1 MPNLTLVLPHWL
13 YWSGLLLFPLAA
25 MYLVRRQISRKHS
38 TRKHGT
44 RQSLPGAVN
53 LPTAYLF
60 WITAGFVGIHRFYLR
75 NYWGLIY
82 IPLFILVLFCNVQQ
96 RAARLDSSNA
106 RNEVSSADFLSE
118 RAQKALTK
126 GRAGAAEQLEQ
137 AREDFRQAQAA
148 DEVAA
153 ERLDWW
159 DRATA
164 IVAGFIAL
172 LLLIDAL
179 LLPGMTRRCAE
190 KEAGLPP
197 PAQSELDFE
206 VHEPGT
212 GVDPA
217 RRVHTPITNII
228 DRISGFTGEF
238 VAYWSVLAVFAYY
251 YEVVARYV
259 FNSPTNWV
267 HESMFLMFGMQYLL
281 SGAYALRED
290 AHVRVDVLYL
300 MFSDRIKVWL
310 DVVSSTF
317 FFLFATAL
325 LVTGWIFAADAIQ
338 VWEVSFTEWAIQYW
352 PVKSSIAL
360 GAVLLLLQG
369 LSKLIKDLTIL
380 VARET

>member
-25 MYLVRRQISRKHS
+25 MYLVRRQS
-38 TRKHGT
+38 TRRQGT
-44 RQSLPGAVN
+44 GQSLLGAVN

-60 WITAGFVGIHRFYLR
+60 WITAGFVGVHRFYLR
-75 NYWGLIY
+75 NYWGVIY
-82 IPLFILVLFCNVQQ
+82 IPLFILVLLCNVQQ
-96 RAARLDSSNA
+96 RDARLDTSNA
-106 RNEVSSADFLSE
+106 NNEVSSADFLTE
-118 RAQKALTK
+118 RAQKALAK
-126 GRAGAAEQLEQ
+126 GRAGAAEQLAQ
-137 AREDFRQAQAA
+137 ARADLRQAQAA
-148 DEVAA
+148 AEVAA

-159 DRATA
+159 DSATA
-164 IVAGFIAL
+164 IVAGLIGL

-190 KEAGLPP
+190 KEAQRPP
-197 PAQSELDFE
+197 PATSEPDLE

-212 GVDPA
+212 QVAPTLH
-217 RRVHTPITNII
+217 VHTPITNII

-300 MFSDRIKVWL
+300 MFSDRIKIWL

-317 FFLFATAL
+317 FFLFAGAL

-360 GAVLLLLQG
+360 GAALLLLQG
-369 LSKLIKDLTIL
+369 LSKLIKDLTTL